1 MKRIDAYLF
10 FEKECRE
17 AMTFYH
23 QCLGGELSLMPV
35 GESAMADQMPPDKKD
50 LIMHSSLINGGV
62 VLLGADNCM
71 GGPLERGKSMALCLN
86 CSSDEELHDIYN
98 KLSAG
103 GNATHTPRV
112 EFWGDTFGMLTD
124 KFGVDWMLSY
134 RKQDQ

>member
-17 AMTFYH
+17 AMTFYQ

-35 GESAMADQMPPDKKD
+35 SESAVADQLPPDRKD
-50 LIMHSSLINGGV
+50 LIMHSSLTNGGV
-62 VLLGADNCM
+62 ALLGADNCM
-71 GGPLERGKSMALCLN
+71 GGPLEKGRSMALALH
-86 CSSDEELHDIYN
+86 CSSEEELHEIYN

-112 EFWGDTFGMLTD
+112 EVWGDTFGMLTD
-124 KFGVDWMLSY
+124 KFGIDWMLSFGP
-134 RKQDQ
+134 QDE